1 VIKNQNDRYCPNG
14 DDFISRLRE
23 IVEANFH
30 NEQFGV
36 NELAAKTG
44 LSRSYIH
51 RRLKTISNKSVSQ
64 FIREVRLEKAKEFL
78 EEGNLTVSEIAYKVG
93 FGSPSYFIKSFHDY
107 FGYPPGEYARH
118 ADEPDKNQ
126 ELTISSK
133 IVVNKK
139 KFYRNRKLIVWGL
152 VLLFV
157 PLLFLTTKYFF
168 EESGKADLEKSIAVL
183 PFKNLSDDSENKYFI
198 DGIMD
203 DMLNHLSHIEDFR
216 VISRTSTE
224 KYRNSEK
231 SLSQIS
237 KELGV
242 SYIIEGSV
250 QKFEK
255 RVKIII
261 QLNDNNGVH
270 VWSES
275 FDRELDDIFN
285 LQSEIAKLVASNLE
299 TVLSPQ
305 EIEQIEKR
313 YTDNPEAY
321 DLYLQGRFYH
331 LIRTKESFKKSLE
344 YHNKAL
350 ELDSNYCLAYAGL
363 ADVYATS
370 TWFGNFTRDEG
381 IPKSRAYALKALSID
396 RNLAEAHATL
406 GAIATYFDYDWETAE
421 KELKLAMTLNPRYPR
436 AYHLYGQYLT
446 VIGKE
451 EEAHL
456 YIDKALELNPSD
468 RQLNWCNYYLY
479 NREGNY
485 DKALEFSEKIRFIV
499 GNEEEYFRRNLK
511 IYLRQNNITKA
522 LEEFKNLQS
531 KISPGVTPEMI
542 DSIYTEKG
550 VDGFI
555 RFIIEF
561 ELQIN
566 TLLAYDMAAFY
577 SMINEKDSAVIY
589 LERSFDIGDGGLVR
603 ALGEKDFDNLRS
615 EPGFKELI
623 RKMNLEGIDF
633 IL

>member
-1 VIKNQNDRYCPNG
+1 MTGATHNG
-14 DDFISRLRE
+14 NDFISRLRE
-23 IVEANFH
+23 IVEANLD

-36 NELAAKTG
+36 NELAQKTG
-44 LSRSYIH
+44 LSRSHIH
-51 RRLKTISNKSVSQ
+51 RQLKAISNKSVSQ

-78 EEGNLTVSEIAYKVG
+78 EEGNLTGSEIAYKVG

-133 IVVNKK
+133 IEENKK
-139 KFYRNRKLIVWGL
+139 KFFRNRKLMVWGL

-157 PLLFLTTKYFF
+157 PLLFLTTMYFF
-168 EESGKADLEKSIAVL
+168 EESGKTDLEKSIAVL
-183 PFKNLSDDSENKYFI
+183 PFKNLSDDSENKYFA
-198 DGIMD
+198 DGITD
-203 DMLNHLSHIEDFR
+203 DMLNHLAHIEDFR

-242 SYIIEGSV
+242 SYIIEGSI

-261 QLNDNNGVH
+261 QLNDYKGVH

-321 DLYLQGRFYH
+321 GFYLQGRSYH
-331 LIRTKESFKKSLE
+331 ELRTKESFKKSLE

-396 RNLAEAHATL
+396 KNLAEAHATL

-421 KELKLAMTLNPRYPR
+421 KELKLAMTLNPQYHR
-436 AYHLYGQYLT
+436 AYHLYAQYLT

-456 YIDKALELNPSD
+456 YHNKALEYNPND
-468 RQLNWCNYYLY
+468 RNLNWYNYYLY
-479 NREGNY
+479 SREGNY
-485 DKALEFSEKIRFIV
+485 DKELEWGEKILFID
-499 GNEEEYFRRNLK
+499 GNEKEYFRRNFYA
-511 IYLRQNNITKA
+511 YLRQDNIAKII
-522 LEEFKNLQS
+522 EEFKNLQS

-550 VDGFI
+550 KDGFI
-555 RFIIEF
+555 RFIIES
-561 ELQIN
+561 ELKKMELFPYEI
-566 TLLAYDMAAFY
+566 AAFY
-577 SMINEKDSAVIY
+577 SVINEKDSAVIY
-589 LERSFDIGDGGLVR
+589 LERSFDSGDGGLVR

-615 EPGFKELI
+615 EPGFKKLI
-623 RKMNLEGIDF
+623 RKTNLEDIDF
-633 IL
+633 TH

>member
-1 VIKNQNDRYCPNG
+1 MSGNSTPENEFVK
-14 DDFISRLRE
+14 RLTK
-23 IVEANFH
+23 IVEANLQ

-44 LSRSYIH
+44 LSRSHIH
-51 RRLKTISNKSVSQ
+51 RRLKSISNKSVSQ
-64 FIREVRLEKAKEFL
+64 FIREVRLEKAKEL
-78 EEGNLTVSEIAYKVG
+78 LVEGNLTGSEIAFKVG

-107 FGYPPGEYARH
+107 FGYPPGEYAKH
-118 ADEPDKNQ
+118 TEDQDKNQ
-126 ELTISSK
+126 KLTSSSEIDESK
-133 IVVNKK
+133 T
-139 KFYRNRKLIVWGL
+139 KFYRKRKLMVWTL

-157 PLLFLTTKYFF
+157 PLMFLAIRYFF
-168 EESGKADLEKSIAVL
+168 SETEKTDLEKSVAVL
-183 PFKNLSDDSENKYFI
+183 PFKNLSDESENRYFA

-231 SLSQIS
+231 SLSEIS

-261 QLNDNNGVH
+261 QLNDYNGIH

-285 LQSEIAKLVASNLE
+285 LQSEIAQLVASNLE

-313 YTDNPEAY
+313 YTENPEAY

-331 LIRTKESFKKSLE
+331 RLRTKESFQKSLE

-350 ELDSNYCLAYAGL
+350 DLDSNYCLAYAGL
-363 ADVYATS
+363 ADVYVTG
-370 TWFGNFTRDEG
+370 TWFRNFTRDEG

-396 RNLAEAHATL
+396 KNLAEAHATL

-421 KELKLAMTLNPRYPR
+421 KELKLSITLNPQYPR
-436 AYHLYGQYLT
+436 AYHLYAQYLI

-468 RQLNWCNYYLY
+468 SNLIWFKYLLCR
-479 NREGNY
+479 REGNY
-485 DKALEFSEKIRFIV
+485 EKALELSDKLRYIDGKESR
-499 GNEEEYFRRNLK
+499 YFWRNLN
-511 IYLRQNNITKA
+511 ISLRQNNITKA
-522 LEEFKNLQS
+522 IVEFKNYQS
-531 KISPGVTPEMI
+531 IISPGVTPEMI
-542 DSIYTEKG
+542 DSIYAEKG
-550 VDGFI
+550 KEGFI

-561 ELQIN
+561 ELQLKRYGSSLSEI
-566 TLLAYDMAAFY
+566 AGFY
-577 SMINEKDSAVIY
+577 SIINEKDSATTY
-589 LERSFDIGDGGLVR
+589 LERSFESGHGDLVR
-603 ALGEKDFDNLRS
+603 VIGEKDFDNIRS
-615 EPGFKELI
+615 EPRFKELI
-623 RKMNLEGIDF
+623 RKMNLEDIDF
-633 IL
+633 TK

>member
-1 VIKNQNDRYCPNG
+1 MTGATHNG
-14 DDFISRLRE
+14 NDFISRLRE
-23 IVEANFH
+23 IVKANFH

-36 NELAAKTG
+36 NELAQISG
-44 LSRSYIH
+44 LSRSHIH
-51 RRLKTISNKSVSQ
+51 RRLKTFSNKSVSQ
-64 FIREVRLEKAKEFL
+64 FIREVRLEKAKELL
-78 EEGNLTVSEIAYKVG
+78 EEGNLTGSEIAYKVG

-126 ELTISSK
+126 DLTSSSE
-133 IVVNKK
+133 IEENKK
-139 KFYRNRKLIVWGL
+139 KFFRNRKLMVWGL

-157 PLLFLTTKYFF
+157 PLLFLANKYFF
-168 EESGKADLEKSIAVL
+168 EESGKPDLEKSIAVL
-183 PFKNLSDDSENKYFI
+183 PFKNLSDDSENKYFA

-216 VISRTSTE
+216 IISRTSTE

-231 SLSQIS
+231 SLAQIS

-261 QLNDNNGVH
+261 QLNDYNGIH

-331 LIRTKESFKKSLE
+331 QLRTKEGFQKSLE

-350 ELDSNYCLAYAGL
+350 ELDSNYCQAYAGL
-363 ADVYATS
+363 ADVYFTG
-370 TWFGNFTRDEG
+370 TGFGKFIRDEG

-396 RNLAEAHATL
+396 KNLAEAHATL
-406 GAIATYFDYDWETAE
+406 GGIAIHFDNDWETAE
-421 KELKLAMTLNPRYPR
+421 KELKLAMTLNPQYPR
-436 AYHLYGQYLT
+436 AYHLYAQYLT

-451 EEAHL
+451 EESHFYL
-456 YIDKALELNPSD
+456 NKALELDPND
-468 RQLNWCNYYLY
+468 RHLVWFKYYLY
-479 NREGNY
+479 SREGNY
-485 DKALEFSEKIRFIV
+485 DKALEMADKLFHID
-499 GNEEEYFRRNLK
+499 GNERGHFRRNFYA
-511 IYLRQNNITKA
+511 YLRQNNITKII
-522 LEEFKNLQS
+522 EEFKNLQS
-531 KISPGVTPEMI
+531 KISSGVTPEMV
-542 DSIYTEKG
+542 DSIYAEKG
-550 VDGFI
+550 NDGFI
-555 RFIIEF
+555 RFIIAFKLEKN
-561 ELQIN
+561 EIYLN
-566 TLLAYDMAAFY
+566 EMAAFY
-577 SMINEKDSAVIY
+577 SVINEKDSAITY
-589 LERSFDIGDGGLVR
+589 LERSFESGLTGLIR
-603 ALGEKDFDNLRS
+603 ALGEKEFDNIRS
-615 EPGFKELI
+615 EPRFKELI
-623 RKMNLEGIDF
+623 RKTNLEDIDF
-633 IL
+633 TH